1 MPLKKPTSIFV
12 GFFSDDL
19 FPFTVYQRAAVS
31 KTACRGFDPF
41 CPCQRKV
48 RKHAVYGLFAFF
60 ENAPK
65 SGFDNYL
72 TTKVIPIYF
81 GL

>member
-1 MPLKKPTSIFV
+1 PS
-12 GFFSDDL
+12 
-19 FPFTVYQRAAVS
+19 Y
-31 KTACRGFDPF
+31 RGITDEQFANRQLLREIIF